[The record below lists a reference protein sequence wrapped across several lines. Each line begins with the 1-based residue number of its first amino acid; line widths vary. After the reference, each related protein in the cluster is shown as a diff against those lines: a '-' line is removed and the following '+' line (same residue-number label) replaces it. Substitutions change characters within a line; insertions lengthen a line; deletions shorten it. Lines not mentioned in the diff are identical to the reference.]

1 MKGLWMRLQDG
12 VRSRIR
18 GDVLRLTL
26 PVVTEQVFVMLMG
39 VVNTIMAGYIGKEA
53 VSAIGMVDSMNFIF
67 ISFFSAAAVGSTV
80 VVAHYAGQKNIRDAN
95 GAVRQALFSGISLAL
110 GVTLLIAVFQRSI
123 TGLLFGSA
131 EPLVM
136 AYVRTYLAITLFTYP
151 AIAVTAVVGG
161 VLRGAGDTRTPMKV
175 TLMMNITNAL
185 FSYILIYGIRLRMP
199 WFVLDFRGL
208 GIVGA
213 ALGIAAART
222 MGAVVMILILIR
234 GSKEIRLTG
243 LRRFKPDWIVQ
254 RSIFNVGIP
263 ASLESLMFNTGKLI
277 TQIFIVGMGT
287 AAIASNYIAS
297 SVFSMINVPGSA
309 LSIVAITLV
318 GQHMGRGETEE
329 ARDTMLYLVKF
340 TAVCLVILCGLAF
353 PFAGFLVSLY
363 SREPEILHLASLLIR
378 LSALAMPLLWGVSF
392 VLPSGLR
399 GAGDAQYTMVTAV
412 IGMWAFRVTFGY
424 VLGVPL
430 GLGVPGIWLGMYTD
444 WLVRGVLYYHRVKR
458 DRWTRHAV
466 IKTSPRQAGLSS

>member
-1 MKGLWMRLQDG
+1 MKGVWMRLRYG
-12 VRSRIR
+12 VQSRIR
-18 GDVLRLTL
+18 GDVLSLTL

-67 ISFFSAAAVGSTV
+67 ISFFSAAAVGATV
-80 VVAHYAGQKNIRDAN
+80 VVAHYAGQRNIQDAN
-95 GAVRQALFSGISLAL
+95 RAVRQALFSGLSLAL
-110 GVTLLIAVFQRSI
+110 GVTIAIAIIRRPI

-136 AYVRTYLAITLFTYP
+136 DYVRTYLAITLFTYP

-185 FSYILIYGIRLRMP
+185 FSYLLIYGLRLQTP
-199 WFVLDFRGL
+199 WFAVHFQGL

-213 ALGIAAART
+213 ALGIASART
-222 MGAVVMILILIR
+222 MGAAVMILILVR

-243 LRRFKPDWIVQ
+243 LRRFRPDWALQ

-287 AAIASNYIAS
+287 ASIASNFIAS

-340 TAVCLVILCGLAF
+340 TAVCLLILCGLAF

-363 SREPEILHLASLLIR
+363 SREPEILRLSTLLIQ
-378 LSALAMPLLWGVSF
+378 LSAFAMPFLWGVSF

-399 GAGDAQYTMVTAV
+399 GAGDAKYTMITAV

-424 VLGVPL
+424 VLGVPM

-444 WLVRGVLYYHRVKR
+444 WLVRGILYYRRVKQ

-466 IKTSPRQAGLSS
+466 IKTQPNGAGLSS